1 MSLCDGDRKSDDGV
15 GHVTVDKT
23 QVIKSVFRAVTF
35 GRSEPN
41 DAPSCQFFGAIV
53 KNYPFER
60 VRRAIFLALLKR

>member
-23 QVIKSVFRAVTF
+23 QVIKSVFRALTF

-41 DAPSCQFFGAIV
+41 DALSCQFFGANV